1 MVWKEGSE
9 NNKSAGGAKS
19 SKWKGQ
25 KDSMWLFTYLRLE
38 IEDHALQT
46 AMLVLSSH
54 VHICWTFFFLILIL
68 DERQ

>member
-1 MVWKEGSE
+1 
-9 NNKSAGGAKS
+9 
-19 SKWKGQ
+19 
-25 KDSMWLFTYLRLE
+25 MWLFTYLRLE